1 MTYNYMIPSFTLLIL
16 TSVRNK
22 ITYNYLIPV
31 LYFQILVDFSGPFPL
46 IVRISRHLLFRMLV
60 VRCLFVVEQISA
72 MRQHC
77 RRNDGRYGRSVLQL
91 ANFLWKWQE
100 AGRFS
105 VRVV

>member
-1 MTYNYMIPSFTLLIL
+1 
-16 TSVRNK
+16 
-22 ITYNYLIPV
+22 LIPV
-31 LYFQILVDFSGPFPL
+31 LYFQILIDFISLFPL

-77 RRNDGRYGRSVLQL
+77 RRNDGRFGRSVLQL